1 MINIDIQYD
10 IQCEGIQTISEDGI
24 TIISESLIA
33 FGLSGYLMLF
43 NLNSCKVVDKI
54 FLDASMIKCIFT
66 KKVPNNNTIICVC
79 ENAKVFQID
88 VKKKKK
94 KYLTT
99 IKCIN
104 NVITHNGNFN

>member
-1 MINIDIQYD
+1 MINNDIQYD

-66 KKVPNNNTIICVC
+66 KKVPKKMLFGSSVFGRPVIILHFPF
-79 ENAKVFQID
+79 E
-88 VKKKKK
+88 
-94 KYLTT
+94 L
-99 IKCIN
+99 IN
-104 NVITHNGNFN
+104 IE